1 MSRMRQALGL
11 IGWIA
16 VCLAAAVIGA
26 QVTDPAWYASLE
38 QPDWAPPSWLFGP
51 VWTVLY
57 LFMSIAAWLVWKFRG
72 FKRAPVALGLFL
84 VQLVFNAAWSWL
96 FFGLRRPGLAFA
108 EIVLLWVLVL
118 ATLAAFGNVRRLA
131 AWLLLPYLIWVTF
144 AAMLNFSLWQL
155 YA

>member
-1 MSRMRQALGL
+1 MRQALGL

-16 VCLAAAVIGA
+16 VCFAAAVIGA
-26 QVTDPAWYASLE
+26 QVTDPAWYESLK

-57 LFMSIAAWLVWKFRG
+57 LFISIAAWLVWNLRG

-96 FFGLRRPGLAFA
+96 FFGLRRPDLAFA

-155 YA
+155 YD